1 MKDES
6 KLVRQAAGGDA
17 GALGELFR
25 RYGADVLRLAR
36 SMGHRGGEAEDLMQD
51 TFLAAMEGIG
61 RFQHRSSF
69 KTWLLAILFRQSSR
83 RYRYQAVR
91 AEESLGH
98 APDGAGNGGPRLSVV
113 PRPEYRLD
121 VEAMLDSLSPDHR
134 AVLVLRELE
143 GYSYD
148 EIASALGIPRGTVES
163 RLFRARAQLRE
174 GFKEYSTRD
183 ARHARARRNPVET
196 GHD

>member
-36 SMGHRGGEAEDLMQD
+36 SMGHRGGDAEDLMQD

-61 RFQHRSSF
+61 RFQHRASF

-83 RYRYQAVR
+83 RRRYLAVR
-91 AEESLGH
+91 AEEPLEH
-98 APDGAGNGGPRLSVV
+98 APDGPGNGGARLAVV
-113 PRPEYRLD
+113 PRPDHRLD
-121 VEAMLDSLSPDHR
+121 VEAMLDSLSADHR

-143 GYSYD
+143 GLSYE
-148 EIASALGIPRGTVES
+148 EIAAALGVPRGTVES

-174 GFKEYSTRD
+174 RFEEYNTRN
-183 ARHARARRNPVET
+183 AAAAPARRKPVET

>member
-36 SMGHRGGEAEDLMQD
+36 SMGHRGGDAEDLMQD

-83 RYRYQAVR
+83 RRRYLAVR
-91 AEESLGH
+91 AEESLEQ
-98 APDGAGNGGPRLSVV
+98 APNPDGNGGSRLSVL
-113 PRPEYRLD
+113 PRPDHRLD
-121 VEAMLDSLSPDHR
+121 VEAMLDSLTADHR

-143 GYSYD
+143 GLSYG
-148 EIASALGIPRGTVES
+148 EIAAALGVPRGTVES

-174 GFKEYSTRD
+174 RFEEYNTRN
-183 ARHARARRNPVET
+183 AAAPARRKPVET